1 MKAGNKPFLAI
12 VGPGDFGGAG
22 CLAGQPVSW
31 ATATATAPTTVLAIE
46 ENETIRALQD
56 EHEFSDRFIAYMLS
70 RNIRMEE
77 DLADQPFNSSEK
89 RLART
94 LLLARY
100 GPRGEP
106 QKMIAREYR
115 KTCWRK
121 RSEKA
126 GPRSTFSRTNSENYV
141 SSVTKTARSM
151 STIPA

>member
-46 ENETIRALQD
+46 ENEMIRALQD

>member
-77 DLADQPFNSSEK
+77 DLADQPFNCSEK

>member
-89 RLART
+89 RLARA

>member
-106 QKMIAREYR
+106 QKKIAREYR
-115 KTCWRK
+115 KRCWPK

-126 GPRSTFSRTNSENYV
+126 GPGSTFSRTNSEN
-141 SSVTKTARSM
+141 
-151 STIPA
+151 